1 MFKRISYVYQSVPD
15 VAKSCE
21 FFEKK
26 LGFKLNTNQADVKGL
41 VVGTGYLILHKEDP
55 KFQAA
60 ARGVG
65 ANVCVEVEDV
75 DAYHATLEQRGVKV
89 GAITNQPWGQRDFY
103 LNDPDGYSW
112 CFAQAMR

>member
-1 MFKRISYVYQSVPD
+1 MFKRICYVYQSVPD

-26 LGFKLNTNQADVKGL
+26 LGFKLHTNQPDVKGL
-41 VVGTGYLILHKEDP
+41 AAGTGYLILRKDEP
-55 KFQAA
+55 GFRAVS
-60 ARGVG
+60 RGAG

-75 DAYHATLEQRGVKV
+75 DAYHAMLEERGVTV
-89 GAITNQPWGQRDFY
+89 GKITDQPWGQRDFY

-112 CFAQAMR
+112 CFARAMR